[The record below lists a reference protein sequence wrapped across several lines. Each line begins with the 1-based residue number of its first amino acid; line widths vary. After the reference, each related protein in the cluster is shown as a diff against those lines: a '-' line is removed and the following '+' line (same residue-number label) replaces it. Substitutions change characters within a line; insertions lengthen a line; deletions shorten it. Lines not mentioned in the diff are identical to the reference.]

1 MQSGWIVEDH
11 PDVALG
17 LAAALQG
24 AFPGIALRLV
34 DGLEAALQ
42 QLREGYRPDIA
53 LIDLGLPDGSGL
65 DLLRALPAAAPGC
78 VAVVTT
84 IYADDAHLFPA
95 LRAGAAGYLLK
106 DEPRE
111 RLESALRGIL
121 AGEPPLSPSI
131 ARRVLRTFAEAASA
145 PAQAAEED
153 AHLSPRE
160 RETLMLIG
168 KGYKLPEVAEALGIT
183 RTSAATYIK
192 TVYRKLAISSRAEA
206 ALVANRLGLVQ

>member
-1 MQSGWIVEDH
+1 MHSGWIVEDH

-78 VAVVTT
+78 IAVVTT

-131 ARRVLRTFAEAASA
+131 ARRVLRTFAEAV
-145 PAQAAEED
+145 PAQEPDDD

>member
-17 LAAALQG
+17 LAATLQG

-78 VAVVTT
+78 IAVVTT